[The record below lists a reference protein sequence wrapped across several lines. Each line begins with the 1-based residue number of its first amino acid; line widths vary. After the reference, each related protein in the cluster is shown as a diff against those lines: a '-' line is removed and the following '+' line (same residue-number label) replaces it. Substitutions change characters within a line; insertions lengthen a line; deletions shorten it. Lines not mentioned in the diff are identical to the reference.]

1 MRKFG
6 EGEEAVS
13 PVIGVILMVGLTVM
27 MVSTIAVSVY
37 SFSIPESAPQAKIV
51 VREARGGLEPTNLN
65 ENLIVLR
72 NKGGDILT
80 ENETK
85 IIIRGRGTAYPD
97 TMNVDEATA
106 AGLMNEQ
113 DIIVEYHHLR
123 GSHYDKPY
131 NYDQILDGDSW
142 SAGEV
147 VSLAGYDGGDST
159 NGCDQKWRFKA
170 GTVIIVEIIDI
181 PTSQIISISQTT
193 VKHV

>member
-1 MRKFG
+1 M
-6 EGEEAVS
+6 
-13 PVIGVILMVGLTVM
+13 VIGTVLMVGLTVI
-27 MVSTIAVSVY
+27 MVSAIAVSVY
-37 SFSIPESAPQAKIV
+37 GFSIPESAPQAKIV
-51 VREARGGLEPTNLN
+51 VIEVKGGLEPTNLN

-97 TMNVDEATA
+97 TMNEAEATA

-113 DIIVEYHHLR
+113 NIIVEYHHLR
-123 GSHYDKPY
+123 GSHYGTPY

-159 NGCDQKWRFKA
+159 NGCTQKWRFKND
-170 GTVIIVEIIDI
+170 TVITVEIIDLS
-181 PTSQIISISQTT
+181 TSQIIAVSQAT
-193 VKHV
+193 VKKA